1 MEKKAYKNRNK
12 AEMNEWGRKSPTNK
26 IDNMA
31 NQNIFNINF
40 DVLLSYYIIDQEGFS
55 LLKPHTLLTKISREA
70 EGDREREKNT

>member
-1 MEKKAYKNRNK
+1 
-12 AEMNEWGRKSPTNK
+12 
-26 IDNMA
+26 MA